1 MKRTLVLLM
10 SALVLG
16 FAGVPAFASCMGGS
30 YIVSNSFNP
39 LVVGFN
45 PDAAH
50 VYSSVWIV
58 SRGNMPVIS
67 GSGAYLGDCSN
78 GGCDSGFVLNQAAAI
93 AAPCDGNEINYNTL
107 LYEVSACDFGAGA
120 YAPGTYMMTGDWW
133 SGLFDGC
140 PGVDDRLV
148 VFVQQDDGTFA
159 LFTLHQNGALMF
171 DLDTLPTSAGFALAA
186 PRVTKVRTGGTGIIA
201 TVSVSALPP
210 EAVFGGTPQYD
221 PNTTALVQGYNL
233 YAWVGVGKPSSTA
246 VNGEGWTKVA
256 SLDLPAGVN
265 PRGQDGTEVTLPP
278 VPPGQN
284 LYLAC
289 TLRMDSGFESYYTG
303 ALTPVPLGK
312 SKTR

>member
-1 MKRTLVLLM
+1 MKRALVLLM

-16 FAGVPAFASCMGGS
+16 FTVVPAFGSCMGGS

-45 PDAAH
+45 PDATH

-67 GSGAYLGDCSN
+67 GSGAYLGDCSS
-78 GGCDSGFVLNQAAAI
+78 GGCDSGFVLNQAVAI
-93 AAPCDGNEINYNTL
+93 AAPCSGNEVNYNTL

-140 PGVDDRLV
+140 PGADDRLV

-171 DLDTLPTSAGFALAA
+171 DLDTLPTSSGFALNA
-186 PRVTKVRTGGTGIIA
+186 PRVTKVRTTGNGTVA
-201 TVSVSALPP
+201 TVTPATLPP

-221 PNTTALVQGYNL
+221 PNTTPLVLGYNL
-233 YAWVGVGKPSSTA
+233 YAWVGAGKPSSTA
-246 VNGEGWTKVA
+246 VNGPGWTFA
-256 SLDLPAGVN
+256 AALALPSDVT
-265 PRGQDGTEVTLPP
+265 PRGKEGTVVNLPP

-284 LYLAC
+284 LYVAC
-289 TLRMDSGFESYYTG
+289 TLRMDSGFESYYAG
-303 ALTPVPLGK
+303 GLAPVVASNAK
-312 SKTR
+312 IR